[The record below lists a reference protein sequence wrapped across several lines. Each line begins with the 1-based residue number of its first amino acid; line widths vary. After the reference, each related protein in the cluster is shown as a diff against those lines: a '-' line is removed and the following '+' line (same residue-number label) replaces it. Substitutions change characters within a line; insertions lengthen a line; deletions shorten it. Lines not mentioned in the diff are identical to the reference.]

1 MRWLF
6 LFVLSL
12 NLAYFAWQSTREP
25 ADSYADVEP
34 LKNVPPIILLNE
46 ASISQDEI
54 EVDPTDTVASS
65 AADTDAE
72 GDEPVE
78 KLAMAEKSRQQPE
91 DASSVAATET
101 AVQATTDVKSQLAAT
116 QSIPENALKQSSS
129 QVAEDRAAQPVMP
142 AAAPLQP
149 ALPEGKCFTLGPF
162 RDLDKLRS
170 LTREIKSYVTE
181 ADFRGKEE
189 RGQAIYWVY
198 LTPEKSRKE
207 AIATGK
213 RLKSKKIKDFYI
225 IRDGAKVNGISLG
238 HFRNKAGAYGLEK
251 KVTKLGFD
259 VNVEP
264 IFKSYT
270 IYWLDY
276 KLAED
281 VTIPEKIFDKY
292 ITNTNKD
299 KVTRLKRECDG

>member
-12 NLAYFAWQSTREP
+12 NLAYFAWQSSREP

-34 LKNVPPIILLNE
+34 LKNVPPIVLLNE
-46 ASISQDEI
+46 VSTSLDEL
-54 EVDPTDTVASS
+54 EADSTDTVASS
-65 AADTDAE
+65 AADTPAE

-78 KLAMAEKSRQQPE
+78 KPAVADASVRQSEDVSSAEAETTVQLTTDKESQLTAAASTAEKTAKTQP
-91 DASSVAATET
+91 SLVTEGGE
-101 AVQATTDVKSQLAAT
+101 VQ
-116 QSIPENALKQSSS
+116 P
-129 QVAEDRAAQPVMP
+129 AEPAP
-142 AAAPLQP
+142 AALQS
-149 ALPEGKCFTLGPF
+149 AQLEGGCFTLGPF

-207 AIATGK
+207 AIETGK
-213 RLKSKKIKDFYI
+213 RLKSRKIKDFYI

-238 HFRNKAGAYGLEK
+238 HFRNKTGAYGLAK
-251 KVTKLGFD
+251 KVTNLGFD

-276 KLAED
+276 QLAEG

-292 ITNTNKD
+292 TTNTNKD

>member
-12 NLAYFAWQSTREP
+12 NLAYFAWQSTRPP
-25 ADSYADVEP
+25 ADNYADVEP
-34 LKNVPPIILLNE
+34 LKNVPPILLLSE
-46 ASISQDEI
+46 VSMSQDEVEADSANMVVPAAKDMPVEGGKPEDKPADA
-54 EVDPTDTVASS
+54 EVPVQQSNEVSSIAQAKTEVEVSTDTAS
-65 AADTDAE
+65 
-72 GDEPVE
+72 
-78 KLAMAEKSRQQPE
+78 Q
-91 DASSVAATET
+91 
-101 AVQATTDVKSQLAAT
+101 
-116 QSIPENALKQSSS
+116 
-129 QVAEDRAAQPVMP
+129 P
-142 AAAPLQP
+142 AAATSTSEKAAQQP
-149 ALPEGKCFTLGPF
+149 VVPAPIQSQADERCFTLGPF

-189 RGQAIYWVY
+189 RGAAIYWVY
-198 LTPEKSRKE
+198 LTPENSRSE

-225 IRDGAKVNGISLG
+225 IRDGNKVNGISLG
-238 HFRNKAGAYGLEK
+238 HFRNKAGAYGLAK

-264 IFKSYT
+264 IFKTYT

-276 KLAED
+276 QLAEG
-281 VTIPEKIFDKY
+281 VTIPGKIFDNY
-292 ITNTNKD
+292 TTNINKD
-299 KVTRLKRECDG
+299 KVSRLKRECDG